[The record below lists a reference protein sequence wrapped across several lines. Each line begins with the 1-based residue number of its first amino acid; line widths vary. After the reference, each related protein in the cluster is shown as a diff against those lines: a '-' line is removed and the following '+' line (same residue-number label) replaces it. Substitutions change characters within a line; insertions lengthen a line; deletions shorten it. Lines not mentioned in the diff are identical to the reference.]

1 MDDETLAI
9 TLLILVDEWYQREG
23 AQMIASR
30 PGPKPQ
36 CTDSEILVLSLL
48 RLLIMPGCSER
59 RFLRWMRTNHPDW
72 FPDLPDDGNFNRRAR
87 SLLPLLN
94 ASLRYLTAD
103 VDTLVALLDTSGLS
117 VVKLARATRRQLFRE
132 DDVFPAGR
140 GFSVTTKAVYY
151 GYKLVLLCTME
162 GLPFRVALVPAN
174 LSDQRRLPWMLE
186 HEVPGWRLADKGFW
200 SQELIERLKARGQY
214 LLIPPKQNSPR
225 RWDKAFWRTLNRIRR
240 RIETTLS
247 VLKDYFLLE
256 FHRARTFGGLAWR
269 VLLTI
274 IAFLMR
280 RKYALGV

>member
-1 MDDETLAI
+1 MMSSPLG
-9 TLLILVDEWYQREG
+9 G
-23 AQMIASR
+23 A
-30 PGPKPQ
+30 
-36 CTDSEILVLSLL
+36 
-48 RLLIMPGCSER
+48 
-59 RFLRWMRTNHPDW
+59 F
-72 FPDLPDDGNFNRRAR
+72 R
-87 SLLPLLN
+87 SP
-94 ASLRYLTAD
+94 
-103 VDTLVALLDTSGLS
+103 
-117 VVKLARATRRQLFRE
+117 
-132 DDVFPAGR
+132 P
-140 GFSVTTKAVYY
+140 KAVYY
-151 GYKLVLLCTME
+151 GYKLVLLCMME
-162 GLPFRVALVPAN
+162 GLPFQVALVPAN
-174 LSDQRRLPWMLE
+174 LSDQEIAKWMLE

>member
-1 MDDETLAI
+1 M
-9 TLLILVDEWYQREG
+9 V
-23 AQMIASR
+23 ASR
-30 PGPKPQ
+30 PGPKPR
-36 CTDSEILVLSLL
+36 CTDTEILVLPLL
-48 RLLIMPGCSER
+48 RLLIMPGC
-59 RFLRWMRTNHPDW
+59 WNGDYCDGCGPNHPDW
-72 FPDLPDDGNFNRRAR
+72 FPDLPDDDNFNRRAH
-87 SLLPLLN
+87 SLLPLLT
-94 ASLRYLTAD
+94 APLRYLTAD

-117 VVKLARATRRQLFRE
+117 VVKLARATRRQLLRG
-132 DDVFPAGR
+132 DNVFPAGR

-174 LSDQRRLPWMLE
+174 LSDQEIAEWMLE
-186 HEVPGWRLADKGFW
+186 HEVPGWRLADKGFS

-225 RWDKAFWRTLNRIRR
+225 RWDKTFWRTFNRVRR

-247 VLKDYFLLE
+247 VLKEYFLLE

-274 IAFLMR
+274 ITFLMR